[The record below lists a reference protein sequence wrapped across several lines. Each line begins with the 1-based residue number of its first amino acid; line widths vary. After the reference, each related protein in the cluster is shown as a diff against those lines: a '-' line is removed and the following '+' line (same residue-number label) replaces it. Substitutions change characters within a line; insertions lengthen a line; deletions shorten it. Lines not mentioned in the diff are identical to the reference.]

1 MEEEISNSSLD
12 TIDVAIDDSGN
23 STIEISCR
31 QTCVIYSSRWN
42 SRRYVLKAL
51 RKEYADNPVYIEA
64 LRKEFEL
71 GVRLDHPGIIRVV
84 SMEKIASLGWCIV
97 MEWIDGQQLDV
108 FMRSIPSYAIRRK
121 IAIQLAEAL
130 SYMHHSGVA
139 HRDLKPDNIMI
150 TTRGN
155 NAKIID
161 FGLGDADSFTHFKLS
176 HGTHRYGAPEQQGT
190 ATKADYPADVYSFG
204 KILQLLLPEQSTRLL
219 RSCLATD
226 PEQRPSMS
234 EILDELRLS
243 RRRISP
249 LLFAAIGIGITVVTC
264 IALYLATSSTTTP
277 SASDNAAIG
286 NPTTMPTDSATIHST
301 DTVYVPAPAPGL
313 NVPPYQGPT
322 PQATTQPIS
331 NIPSNVKDSI
341 FDIYCQKIDENYE
354 LYHKKLSDCTNHDE
368 AKALWDEYTDNNY
381 KIVDELESA
390 LACENCSKIDISSCN
405 TAIWSY
411 TSPKVSKIFA
421 IYSPHFDA
429 SFDAT
434 R

>member
-176 HGTHRYGAPEQQGT
+176 RGTHRYGAPEQQGT

-204 KILQLLLPEQSTRLL
+204 KILQLLLPEQSKRLL

-234 EILDELRLS
+234 EVLDELRLS

-249 LLFAAIGIGITVVTC
+249 LLFAAIGISITLVTC

-277 SASDNAAIG
+277 SASDNAVIG

-322 PQATTQPIS
+322 PRATTQPIS

-368 AKALWDEYTDNNY
+368 AKALFDEYTDNNY

-390 LACENCSKIDISSCN
+390 LACENCSKLDISSCN